1 MRKATSDRLRW
12 RLHRYMVREGRLA
25 IDPED
30 SLPRSSSKLGVGAW
44 RPGRRKSVV
53 VQPQAAAV
61 RTEVRVGECF
71 GEIVLL
77 GTTCRQ
83 VEPAATSKGV
93 GCSSVAVR
101 RMQAVVCTHSTCK
114 LVMLQVYTV
123 RTQTCCELY
132 SLETADL
139 IQLKSFFPDDY
150 FTVRQKAL
158 LRMFRII
165 VRQIPFCCERAAGA
179 SCLGRLRI
187 HVSQDASND
196 GEISKDE
203 LGVFA
208 RRCALTLSSWS
219 QLDEVGKVLRT

>member
-1 MRKATSDRLRW
+1 
-12 RLHRYMVREGRLA
+12 
-25 IDPED
+25 
-30 SLPRSSSKLGVGAW
+30 
-44 RPGRRKSVV
+44 
-53 VQPQAAAV
+53 
-61 RTEVRVGECF
+61 
-71 GEIVLL
+71 
-77 GTTCRQ
+77 
-83 VEPAATSKGV
+83 
-93 GCSSVAVR
+93 
-101 RMQAVVCTHSTCK
+101 MQAVVCTHSTCK
-114 LVMLQVYTV
+114 FVMLQVYTV

-158 LRMFRII
+158 LRMFRVI
-165 VRQIPFCCERAAGA
+165 VRQIPFCCERVAGA

-208 RRCALTLSSWS
+208 RRCALTLSS
-219 QLDEVGKVLRT
+219 